1 MSIHLTRRELYE
13 MIWTR
18 PMTKVAAQLGISDV
32 ALHKICEKH
41 RIPAPGRGH
50 WAKVAAGKPP
60 KRVLFRD
67 VSDPLVD
74 RILIQGSSAAKL
86 PPEVQEARAKVKAER
101 EKRQTKPPLPAQS
114 GQSDHP
120 VVARLVK
127 KLEGAKADKDG
138 FIRLTDPKLFAMTI
152 SPAAAARALVIAER
166 LMTCAEARVCRFDSD
181 PGGLVLVADGESMT
195 LHLVEQTEKVRHKP
209 TDAEVNALRKW
220 EADRVRRQQRG
231 QWFGDWDKPAIP
243 EWDYVPS
250 GTLVFELDRG
260 GGWDGLRR
268 RFADTKRKH
277 LEDMI
282 DDVFDGALV
291 IATARKAKR
300 AEDARRREESEKEA
314 QRRREAERR
323 RVLHQKRVEVLDAQ
337 IEVFARASQI
347 DDFVEDYLA
356 RHPYLDLPESCRR
369 FIDWARGYA
378 EALRRTASPETLGA
392 KLDAHQL
399 MDDATEIHSWVRV
412 V

>member
-13 MIWTR
+13 MIWAR
-18 PMTKVAAQLGISDV
+18 PMTKVAAELGISDI

-60 KRVLFRD
+60 KRALFRD
-67 VSDPLVD
+67 VSDPLID
-74 RILIQGSSAAKL
+74 RILIQGSPAAKL

-101 EKRQTKPPLPAQS
+101 DKRQTMPALPVPS

-120 VVARLVK
+120 VVARLAK
-127 KLEGAKADKDG
+127 KLESAKAEKDG

-152 SPAAAARALVIAER
+152 SPAAAARALLIAEQ
-166 LMTCAEARVCRFDSD
+166 LIARADAHACRFDGD
-181 PGGLVLVADGESMT
+181 PGGLVLMADDEPMT
-195 LHLVEQTEKVRHKP
+195 LHLVEQTEKVRHEP

-220 EADRVRRQQRG
+220 KADRERRQRRG
-231 QWFGDWDKPAIP
+231 DWFGGWDKPTIP
-243 EWDYVPS
+243 ERDHVPS
-250 GTLVFELDRG
+250 GILVFELDRG

-268 RFADTKRKH
+268 RFADSKRKR

-282 DDVFDGALV
+282 DDVFGGALV
-291 IATARKAKR
+291 IAATRKAKR
-300 AEDARRREESEKEA
+300 AEDARRKEEAEKEA

-323 RVLHQKRVEVLDAQ
+323 RVLRQKRVEVLDAQ
-337 IEVFARASQI
+337 MEVFARAGRI
-347 DDFVEDYLA
+347 DDFVEVYLA
-356 RHPYLDLPESCRR
+356 RHPYADLPESCQR

-378 EALRRTASPETLGA
+378 EAIRRTASPERLGTT
-392 KLDAHQL
+392 LDAHQL
-399 MDDATEIHSWVRV
+399 MDDATEIGSWVRV